1 MLTLQFVP
9 YGEIEHLNIGER
21 IDKLLEIVKK
31 DRVVLM
37 QGRLH
42 PEEETQ
48 LIQET
53 MTQIHEGFKG
63 IEICTIFPEEKDLQ
77 LFKRLKKEMMKA
89 IVGNRDGMTII
100 GPATIVKEIK
110 RDPNK
115 IMLLT
120 NTRTPIKST
129 KSRSTARRRTKRKP
143 ARRQR
148 RR

>member
-9 YGEIEHLNIGER
+9 YSEIEHLDVGER
-21 IDKLLEIVKK
+21 IDKLLGIVKK

-53 MTQIHEGFKG
+53 MTAIHEGFKG
-63 IEICTIFPEEKDLQ
+63 IEICTIFPEERNLQ
-77 LFKRLKKEMMKA
+77 LFKRIKKEMLKVL
-89 IVGNRDGMTII
+89 VGNRDGITII
-100 GPATIVKEIK
+100 GPASIIKEIK

-120 NTRTPIKST
+120 RSDAGKKSS
-129 KSRSTARRRTKRKP
+129 KKRAKRSTRRTRRR
-143 ARRQR
+143 
-148 RR
+148 